1 MRQHGPRVWLHTFVM
16 SWRTR
21 RSVFR
26 FCFALTWK
34 SSLRQSRF
42 CESTQA
48 TRYKHSSWKHRG
60 AQTVCA
66 WQVCLECTG
75 IGHFC
80 FASQM
85 ICTFPHLP
93 WVTVSRELIF
103 TCISQMCTGLAITCV
118 IPTARGVGWGWAL
131 QVLFVALSVL
141 PVMKVGTQTLL
152 LLCPFWPRQ
161 LV

>member
-85 ICTFPHLP
+85 ID
-93 WVTVSRELIF
+93 R
-103 TCISQMCTGLAITCV
+103 Q
-118 IPTARGVGWGWAL
+118 TALWCWRFMIYGCSHTDLHRYRTMAC
-131 QVLFVALSVL
+131 AC
-141 PVMKVGTQTLL
+141 KVGNMSKIQCVGCFSDYFL
-152 LLCPFWPRQ
+152 FWLFRASDSCKGQ
-161 LV
+161 ICSQ